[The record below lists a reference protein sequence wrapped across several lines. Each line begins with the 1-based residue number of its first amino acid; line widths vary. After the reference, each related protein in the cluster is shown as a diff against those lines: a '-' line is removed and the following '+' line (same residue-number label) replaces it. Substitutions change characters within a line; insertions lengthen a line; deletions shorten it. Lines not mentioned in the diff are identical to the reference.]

1 MATSELLNIENSS
14 HFDES
19 MVKCLQKITVPE
31 MNLTNESL
39 GNRLMIELDRMLKVL
54 NHQTDPNDN
63 IPGAALDEAKLSDD
77 RTKHIAGLMRIN
89 HTGEV
94 CAQALYNGQAMMAR
108 DEQTRQ
114 HLLQAAKEEHDHLN
128 WCQNRLDELGEQV
141 SISNPLWYLHSFA
154 IGSLAAFFGDAVS
167 YGFVIETERQVESH
181 LQDHITDI
189 GDDDA
194 RSISILKQMQL
205 DEIRHGENAKQA
217 GGVELPE
224 PVKLV
229 MTGMSK
235 IMKFVSYR
243 I

>member
-1 MATSELLNIENSS
+1 MS
-14 HFDES
+14 
-19 MVKCLQKITVPE
+19 
-31 MNLTNESL
+31 
-39 GNRLMIELDRMLKVL
+39 NRLMIEFDHMLKVL
-54 NHQTDPNDN
+54 NHRTDTRQTM
-63 IPGAALDEAKLSDD
+63 PGEDQPEPTLDEQ
-77 RTKHIAGLMRIN
+77 RTAHIAGLMRIN

-108 DEQTRQ
+108 DEQTRH
-114 HLLQAAKEEHDHLN
+114 HLLHAAKEEHDHLN
-128 WCQNRLDELGEQV
+128 WCQRRLDELGERV
-141 SISNPLWYLHSFA
+141 SLTNPFWYAHSFA

-189 GDDDA
+189 ADDDT
-194 RSISILKQMQL
+194 RSVNILKQMQL
-205 DEIRHGENAKQA
+205 DEIRHGNNAREA

-224 PVKLV
+224 PVKNI